1 MTKRT
6 KIIAVANQKGGVG
19 KTTTV
24 VNLAAALA
32 RRRCTVLVVDLD
44 PQANATGGL
53 GLERRPGVSIYPVL
67 LGEAEIADVIQPTA
81 YDNLNIIPS
90 EVDLAGAEIEIARQ
104 ENHLS
109 VIRDALAPVRDS
121 GVFDYIILDCPP
133 SLGIVMTASLAAAD
147 GVLVPMQAEFLAM
160 EGLGLITN
168 LLEQLRAGANPS
180 IELNGILLTMVNMV
194 ATQTKEVIAVVKE
207 KFGDRVYETT
217 IPRNVR
223 TSEAPSYGQP
233 VMHYDP
239 TCKGAVAYRAFAREF
254 IARTPTRFDDE
265 AGTNASDAADETGQM
280 PQPDVPDVQTPPEQ
294 QPQFPETGADQ

>member
-32 RRRCTVLVVDLD
+32 RQRRTVLVVDLD

-53 GLERRPGVSIYPVL
+53 GLEKTAGVSIYPVL
-67 LGEAEIADVIQPTA
+67 MGTAEIADIIQPTA
-81 YDNLNIIPS
+81 YDNLNVIPS
-90 EVDLAGAEIEIARQ
+90 EVDLAGAEIEIARR
-104 ENHLS
+104 EDHLS
-109 VIRDALAPVRDS
+109 VIRDALAPVRES
-121 GVFDYIILDCPP
+121 GVFDYILLDCPP

-168 LLEQLRAGANPS
+168 LLEQLRAGANPAL
-180 IELNGILLTMVNMV
+180 ELNGIILTMVNMV
-194 ATQTKEVIAVVKE
+194 ATQTKDVIAMVRE
-207 KFGDRVYETT
+207 RFGDRVYETT

-233 VMHYDP
+233 VIHYDP
-239 TCKGAVAYRAFAREF
+239 TSKGAIAYRAFAKEF
-254 IARTPTRFDDE
+254 IARTPTRFEEE
-265 AGTNASDAADETGQM
+265 ALQPSAPELQSLNPP
-280 PQPDVPDVQTPPEQ
+280 PQPATLNP
-294 QPQFPETGADQ
+294 QPSTRQ

>member
-6 KIIAVANQKGGVG
+6 RIIAVANQKGGVG

-53 GLERRPGVSIYPVL
+53 GLERQQGVSIYPVL

-104 ENHLS
+104 EDHLS
-109 VIRDALAPVRDS
+109 VIRQALAPVRDS
-121 GVFDYIILDCPP
+121 GVFDYILLDCPP
-133 SLGIVMTASLAAAD
+133 SLGVVTASLAAAD

-180 IELNGILLTMVNMV
+180 LELNGILLTMVNMV
-194 ATQTKEVIAVVKE
+194 ATQTKDVIAMVKE
-207 KFGDRVYETT
+207 RFGDRVYETV

-239 TCKGAVAYRAFAREF
+239 TCKGAVAYRAFAKEF
-254 IARTPTRFDDE
+254 IARTPTRFDE
-265 AGTNASDAADETGQM
+265 TVEPVQAGPAAE
-280 PQPDVPDVQTPPEQ
+280 TPPAAMQSAAEPSDGQ
-294 QPQFPETGADQ
+294 NADSTQATGAEQ

>member
-32 RRRCTVLVVDLD
+32 RQRRTVLVVDLD

-53 GLERRPGVSIYPVL
+53 GLEKTAGVSIYPVL
-67 LGEAEIADVIQPTA
+67 MGTAEIADIIQPTA
-81 YDNLNIIPS
+81 YDNLNVIPS
-90 EVDLAGAEIEIARQ
+90 EVDLAGAEIEIARR
-104 ENHLS
+104 EDHLS
-109 VIRDALAPVRDS
+109 VIRDALAPVRES
-121 GVFDYIILDCPP
+121 GVFDYILLDCPP

-168 LLEQLRAGANPS
+168 LLEQLRAGANPAL
-180 IELNGILLTMVNMV
+180 ELNGIILTMVNMV
-194 ATQTKEVIAVVKE
+194 ATQTKDVIAMVRE
-207 KFGDRVYETT
+207 RFGDRVYETT

-233 VMHYDP
+233 VIHYDP
-239 TCKGAVAYRAFAREF
+239 TSKGAIAYRAFAKEF
-254 IARTPTRFDDE
+254 IARTPTRFEEE
-265 AGTNASDAADETGQM
+265 ALQPSAPELQSLTPP
-280 PQPDVPDVQTPPEQ
+280 PQPTTRNPQ
-294 QPQFPETGADQ
+294 QDNDQIA

>member
-32 RRRCTVLVVDLD
+32 RQRRTVLVVDLD

-53 GLERRPGVSIYPVL
+53 GLEKTAGVSIYPVL
-67 LGEAEIADVIQPTA
+67 MGTAEIADIIQPTA
-81 YDNLNIIPS
+81 YDNLNVIPS
-90 EVDLAGAEIEIARQ
+90 EVDLAGAEIEIARR
-104 ENHLS
+104 EDHLS
-109 VIRDALAPVRDS
+109 VIRDALAPVRES
-121 GVFDYIILDCPP
+121 GVFDYILLDCPP

-168 LLEQLRAGANPS
+168 LLEQLRAGANPAL
-180 IELNGILLTMVNMV
+180 ELNGIILTMVNMV
-194 ATQTKEVIAVVKE
+194 ATQTKDVIAMVRE
-207 KFGDRVYETT
+207 RFGDRVYETT

-233 VMHYDP
+233 VIHYDP
-239 TCKGAVAYRAFAREF
+239 TSKGAIAYRAFAKEF
-254 IARTPTRFDDE
+254 IARTPTRFEEE
-265 AGTNASDAADETGQM
+265 AL
-280 PQPDVPDVQTPPEQ
+280 QPSAPELQ
-294 QPQFPETGADQ
+294 SLNP